1 MDPVN
6 EKIKRILGEEIDNN
20 QVEALID
27 LVKPQLLNK
36 LKYYK
41 KDISEIPAGLQ
52 YIVVETVIAR
62 FNYLGSEGMKAE
74 AVEGHS
80 MTFDEN
86 YLNRFDDDIEL
97 WAEVNGY
104 VENGKGKVVFL

>member
-1 MDPVN
+1 MRQVN
-6 EKIKRILGEEIDNN
+6 EKVKKLLGEEVNNN
-20 QVEALID
+20 QVDALID
-27 LVKPQLLNK
+27 LVNTQLLNK

-41 KDISEIPAGLQ
+41 KDIEIIPAELD
-52 YIVVETVIAR
+52 YIVVETVVAR
-62 FNYLGSEGMKAE
+62 FNYLGSEGMKSE

-97 WAEVNGY
+97 WAETNGY
-104 VENGKGKVVFL
+104 IDNGKGKVMFL